1 MKRKICVFTS
11 TRAEYGLLR
20 WIMNDIQLSDDL
32 DLQLLVSGTHL
43 SPEFGMTVEEIEDDG
58 FDVDH
63 RVEMLLDSDTPSAVT
78 KSMGLAMVGF
88 ADVFR
93 DLEPD
98 IVVILGDRLE
108 ALVAAMAATVAQIPI
123 AHLHGGEVT
132 EGAIDE
138 AFRHSITKM
147 AHIHFVAAE
156 PYRNRVLQLGE
167 EVNRVFVVGGL
178 GLDNLERLEL
188 MDRSELADS
197 LGFDFGERNL
207 LITFHPVTIEPLE
220 SSVQFGELLAVLE
233 RLDDTGLIF
242 TLPNADVGS
251 RALAAMV
258 EDFTNERANAAA
270 FNSLGQA
277 RYLACLREVDGIVG
291 NSSSG
296 LLEAPSLGTGT
307 VDIGSR
313 QQGRLRAPSV
323 ISCHPD
329 RDQIAAAITRLHSKE
344 FRAVVKKRE
353 SPYGRAGASAKVV
366 QTLSTIALD
375 SILKKHFVD
384 HPVRTQS

>member
-20 WIMNDIQLSDDL
+20 WVMNDIELSGDL

-43 SPEFGMTVEEIEDDG
+43 SPAFGMTVEEIEDDG
-58 FDVDH
+58 FDVDR

-78 KSMGLAMVGF
+78 KSMGLAMVEF
-88 ADVFR
+88 ADVFQ

-98 IVVILGDRLE
+98 VVVILGDRLE
-108 ALVAAMAATVAQIPI
+108 ALAAATAATVAQIPI

-147 AHIHFVAAE
+147 AHLHFVAAD
-156 PYRNRVLQLGE
+156 PYRDRVLQLGE
-167 EVNRVFVVGGL
+167 ELDRVFVVGGL
-178 GLDNLERLEL
+178 GLDNLERLEF
-188 MDRSELADS
+188 MDRSQLADS
-197 LGFDFGERNL
+197 LGFVFCERNL
-207 LITFHPVTIEPLE
+207 LITFHPVTLEPLE
-220 SSVQFGELLAVLE
+220 SSAQFGELLAVLD
-233 RLDDTGLIF
+233 RLEDTGLIF
-242 TLPNADVGS
+242 TLPNADVGG

-258 EDFTNERANAAA
+258 EDFVNKRSNATA

-277 RYLACLREVDGIVG
+277 RYLSCLREVDGVVG

-323 ISCHPD
+323 ISCAPD
-329 RDQIAAAITRLHSKE
+329 QDQIAVAISRLYSKE
-344 FRAVVKKRE
+344 FRAVVEMRE

-366 QTLSTIALD
+366 ETLSTVALD
-375 SILKKHFVD
+375 GILRKHFVD
-384 HPVRTQS
+384 RHVTTPS